1 VRRGQHAADDGSFS
15 RSAAV
20 NAGRGAL
27 LILVALIV
35 GFVLLKDFDDASG
48 GGATNVSA
56 TPETTAEPPTTEPL
70 STLPTTTTLPVRA
83 PKDVKV
89 LAINATTVDGAARRV
104 SDVLRRG
111 GYNVLAPVS
120 ASPSVKSATRASAV
134 YYASK
139 EFERE
144 AKRLQ
149 SDLGLP
155 PTPVTI
161 VPTPPPTADLRGAN
175 VIIVVGPDLAQ
186 TRPGTSTTTAR
197 SGATTTTTD

>member
-1 VRRGQHAADDGSFS
+1 MRRGRHAADDGSFGK
-15 RSAAV
+15 SAAV
-20 NAGRGAL
+20 NAGRGGL
-27 LILVALIV
+27 LILVALVIGV
-35 GFVLLKDFDDASG
+35 ILLQDFDDASG

-56 TPETTAEPPTTEPL
+56 TPETTSEPATTEPL
-70 STLPTTTTLPVRA
+70 GTLPTTTTLPLRA

-120 ASPSVKSATRASAV
+120 ASPSVKAATRASAV
-134 YYASK
+134 YYATK
-139 EFERE
+139 DFERE

-149 SDLGLP
+149 QDLELP

-186 TRPGTSTTTAR
+186 TRTGTSTTTR
-197 SGATTTTTD
+197 SGGTTTTTD